1 MRSAPSKEPPAWH
14 RGIVEKSCPADCATA
29 RCRRAC
35 REALQGRRCAAVH
48 QVQRLPGHQ
57 VYRMRRPG
65 DHGAPVRA
73 LHHSVSLHSAPR
85 IIALVLGPGIIE
97 CCGGACGPL
106 ARTGQIRC
114 ALMRRTAIISYAGRL
129 LLTCTPC
136 TAVASGGRASSR
148 RRLPR
153 PRMASRRLALLR
165 GTGGTADMAS
175 PMPVSRRDERD
186 TSSRL
191 DFRDPLMHP
200 VHRGRRRC
208 WEGPPP
214 SVVTY
219 TEGFPQPTPAM
230 GWSTQ
235 STPGPVVRLQRVIE
249 L

>member
-1 MRSAPSKEPPAWH
+1 MI
-14 RGIVEKSCPADCATA
+14 IVEKRYTAVCATA

-97 CCGGACGPL
+97 CCGGVCGPHAACVEGEL
-106 ARTGQIRC
+106 MQRRSVARTGQIRC
-114 ALMRRTAIISYAGRL
+114 ALMRRTAIISCAGRL
-129 LLTCTPC
+129 LLTCTPR

-165 GTGGTADMAS
+165 GAGGTAGLAS
-175 PMPVSRRDERD
+175 PMPLSRRNERD
-186 TSSRL
+186 AASWL
-191 DFRDPLMHP
+191 DFRDPPHAPRAPRSSEVLGGP
-200 VHRGRRRC
+200 TSECCNVH
-208 WEGPPP
+208 
-214 SVVTY
+214 
-219 TEGFPQPTPAM
+219 
-230 GWSTQ
+230 
-235 STPGPVVRLQRVIE
+235 
-249 L
+249 